1 MPSEDDWRFSEE
13 SSEESAD
20 ESEEDS
26 AEESLELSE
35 DEEESDDASDDASVL
50 LPVPLSLSLPELVSS
65 FVLDDVELVPP
76 ALAVVSASACIVPIS
91 ANMPAAAASVT
102 AAAVAAV
109 RRAPLRIP
117 ATAPRSLVV
126 MTVPLRSDVLS
137 RPTVGERSER
147 NL

>member
-1 MPSEDDWRFSEE
+1 MPSEEDWRSEE
-13 SSEESAD
+13 
-20 ESEEDS
+20 ESEEVEF
-26 AEESLELSE
+26 EEE
-35 DEEESDDASDDASVL
+35 DFEEESEEVESEEEDSEEVEPEDVAVL
-50 LPVPLSLSLPELVSS
+50 LPVSP
-65 FVLDDVELVPP
+65 FVLDDVDVVPLP
-76 ALAVVSASACIVPIS
+76 LAVVSASACIVPIS

-117 ATAPRSLVV
+117 ATAPRSLLSLVS
-126 MTVPLRSDVLS
+126 MTVPLRSDVLL

>member
-1 MPSEDDWRFSEE
+1 V
-13 SSEESAD
+13 
-20 ESEEDS
+20 
-26 AEESLELSE
+26 
-35 DEEESDDASDDASVL
+35 SVL
-50 LPVPLSLSLPELVSS
+50 PPVPLSPPELMPS
-65 FVLDDVELVPP
+65 FVPDDVELVPP
-76 ALAVVSASACIVPIS
+76 SLAVVSACACIVPIS

-117 ATAPRSLVV
+117 ATAPRSRVV
-126 MTVPLRSDVLS
+126 MTVPLRRDVLS